1 MILLRQIMLSVKKIL
16 FAKCFLIFTT
26 SVFAQNIYTYEH
38 NDGSLVITDKKQN
51 NSALKNLKVTYFPD
65 SNIHSYTNW
74 GGSNKNVAT
83 KFRQNVDL
91 YAPFIKAS
99 AQKHGVDERLV
110 KAVIHT
116 ESGFNPFA
124 RSPVGAQGLM
134 QLMPATARRFN
145 VSNSYDPEQNIQG
158 GTKYLA
164 WLLKRFKGDRSLA
177 LAAYNAGEG
186 NVDKHG
192 GIPPFR
198 ETKDYVRRVL
208 ARYNGVYSGSITQ
221 VSNLSIAESKEPPS
235 SKETPIL
242 KLSPSKFGD
251 NFATTY

>member
-1 MILLRQIMLSVKKIL
+1 MLSVKKIL
-16 FAKCFLIFTT
+16 LAKCFLVFSV

-51 NSALKNLKVTYFPD
+51 NSSLKNLKVTYFPD
-65 SNIHSYTNW
+65 SNIHSYSNW
-74 GGSNKNVAT
+74 GGSNKSVA
-83 KFRQNVDL
+83 KRFSQNIDL
-91 YAPFIKAS
+91 YSPIIRTI

-134 QLMPATARRFN
+134 QLMPATARRFKVN
-145 VSNSYDPEQNIQG
+145 NAYDPQQNIQG
-158 GTKYLA
+158 GIQYLA

-186 NVDKHG
+186 NVDKYG

-198 ETKDYVRRVL
+198 ETKDYVHRVMG
-208 ARYNGVYSGSITQ
+208 RYNGVYSTSSSSSSGFTQ
-221 VSNLSIAESKEPPS
+221 VSNINISESKDLNLK
-235 SKETPIL
+235 KESTIL
-242 KLSPSKFGD
+242 KISSSEFGD

>member
-1 MILLRQIMLSVKKIL
+1 MLNVKRIL
-16 FAKCFLIFTT
+16 FAKCLLIFSA

-74 GGSNKNVAT
+74 GSSNKTVAK
-83 KFRQNVDL
+83 KFSQNIDI
-91 YAPFIKAS
+91 YSPIIKS
-99 AQKHGVDERLV
+99 LSQTHGVDERLV

-134 QLMPATARRFN
+134 QLMPATARRFK
-145 VSNSYDPEQNIQG
+145 VTDSYDPQQNIKG
-158 GTKYLA
+158 GVQYLA
-164 WLLKRFKGDRSLA
+164 WLLKRFKGDRTLA

-186 NVDKHG
+186 NVDKYG

-198 ETKDYVRRVL
+198 ETRDYVQRVMS
-208 ARYNGVYSGSITQ
+208 RYNGVYSTTGNSNSGFTQ
-221 VSNLSIAESKEPPS
+221 VSNITISESKDMPK
-235 SKETPIL
+235 KESPIL
-242 KLSPSKFGD
+242 TLSPSEFGD